1 MMKYIFD
8 RVVAIL
14 ASVILLP
21 FFLIISLWIVIDS
34 PGPAFFTQKRVGKDG
49 RIFGLIKFRTMR
61 PDTEKEGKLTVGTT
75 DKRITRAGRILR
87 KYKLDELP
95 QLWNVALAE
104 MSFVGPRPEVP
115 EYVSLYTHEQ
125 RKVLKVRPGITDEA
139 SLAYFEENDLL
150 AQSSN
155 PEETY
160 IREIMPA
167 KIRIN
172 LNYLERRSFLS
183 DLKVI
188 FRTLKRILT

>member
-1 MMKYIFD
+1 MKYVFD
-8 RVVAIL
+8 RVVAVL
-14 ASVILLP
+14 ASVVLLP
-21 FFLIISLWIVIDS
+21 LFLIISLWIVIDS
-34 PGPAFFTQKRVGKDG
+34 PGSAFFTQKRVGKDG

-75 DKRITRAGRILR
+75 DKRITRAGQILR

-115 EYVSLYTHEQ
+115 EYVSLYTPEQ

-150 AQSSN
+150 AQSSD